1 MNMQYLLDDA
11 EKLVET
17 ITNMGIDVADLLNN
31 KDQFKQSF
39 KEDLYYYKYISDIYT
54 NLETAQS
61 DLNDILFE
69 IKTRYKDT

>member
-1 MNMQYLLDDA
+1 MQYLLDDA